1 MNIQKTIWGAALVLS
16 SVLPAV
22 AQTTGPR
29 IAVTELAYQEKVREY
44 FEINTLKYQGSNQ
57 MQMSS
62 QPYSSTMGSAS
73 QRSLETM
80 TVAGEYT
87 RIDQGEL
94 RHFTSDLKGLILKG
108 SGARLVQ
115 GKAFDAGDPQPTKTE
130 QVLNQMQTGKMAKP
144 KKQPDVNDIVARI
157 KKGEFPGADYV
168 LFGSISSVAFKQET
182 MPIVTTV
189 SGEYGRPQTTSTT
202 TYSYVYGLDLGA
214 DFNLINTK
222 TLEIRA
228 AFSALGEGSETKLL
242 SRVGDRVVPN
252 KARVMKQTSMSL
264 AEDAYAQLLEQL
276 SLSDP
281 NFGRRARQQGDRGG
295 RDDGSAPPRELPTSE
310 VKTFE

>member
-87 RIDQGEL
+87 RIDQGEM
-94 RHFTSDLKGLILKG
+94 RHFTSDLKGMILKG

-168 LFGSISSVAFKQET
+168 LFGSISSVQFKQEF
-182 MPIVTTV
+182 MPLP
-189 SGEYGRPQTTSTT
+189 GTT
-202 TYSYVYGLDLGA
+202 TTSYVYGLDLGA

>member
-1 MNIQKTIWGAALVLS
+1 
-16 SVLPAV
+16 
-22 AQTTGPR
+22 
-29 IAVTELAYQEKVREY
+29 
-44 FEINTLKYQGSNQ
+44 
-57 MQMSS
+57 
-62 QPYSSTMGSAS
+62 MGSAS

-80 TVAGEYT
+80 TVAGVYT
-87 RIDQGEL
+87 RIDQGEM

-115 GKAFDAGDPQPTKTE
+115 GKGFDAGDPQPTKAE
-130 QVLNQMQTGKMAKP
+130 EVLNQMKTGKMAKP

-168 LFGSISSVAFKQET
+168 LFGSISDVQFKQEL
-182 MPIVTTV
+182 MPIP
-189 SGEYGRPQTTSTT
+189 GTT
-202 TYSYVYGLDLGA
+202 TTSYVYGLDLGA

-252 KARVMKQTSMSL
+252 KSKVMKQASMSL
-264 AEDAYAQLLEQL
+264 AEDAYGQLLEQL

-281 NFGRRARQQGDRGG
+281 NFGRRARQQGDRSGDHSDEG
-295 RDDGSAPPRELPTSE
+295 NAPRELPTSPVE
-310 VKTFE
+310 TYK